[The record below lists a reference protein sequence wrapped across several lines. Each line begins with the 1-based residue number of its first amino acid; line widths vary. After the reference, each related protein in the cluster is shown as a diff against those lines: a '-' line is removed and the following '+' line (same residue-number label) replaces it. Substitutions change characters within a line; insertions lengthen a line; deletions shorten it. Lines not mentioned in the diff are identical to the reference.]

1 MSLVVLYFGTMYD
14 VCECNT
20 FRDMTISSFFVTFD
34 LRLWPSLSVKV
45 TLISI
50 IRWTLCCCVYVPS
63 TKFVGSIEFEIWTIV
78 KGKLKWRHN
87 DVITNSIFMKLN
99 HKLTKSIWPW
109 LRIGVEVWRCK
120 VISVFE
126 LRFLLIHANFL
137 KIFLF
142 FLFSTSLAQ
151 LPDKMY
157 DSTEKNSIQ
166 RRT

>member
-1 MSLVVLYFGTMYD
+1 MTYVSVI
-14 VCECNT
+14 VCEIWPLVHFLWSLT
-20 FRDMTISSFFVTFD
+20 FTCD
-34 LRLWPSLSVKV
+34 LHGPSRSLSFLSLDWRYAV
-45 TLISI
+45 
-50 IRWTLCCCVYVPS
+50 VYNMVPS
-63 TKFVGSIEFEIWTIV
+63 TKIVGSIEFEIWTIV

-87 DVITNSIFMKLN
+87 DVITHSISMKVN
-99 HKLTKSIWPW
+99 HKSTKSIWPW
-109 LRIGVEVWRCK
+109 LRIGFEVWRCK